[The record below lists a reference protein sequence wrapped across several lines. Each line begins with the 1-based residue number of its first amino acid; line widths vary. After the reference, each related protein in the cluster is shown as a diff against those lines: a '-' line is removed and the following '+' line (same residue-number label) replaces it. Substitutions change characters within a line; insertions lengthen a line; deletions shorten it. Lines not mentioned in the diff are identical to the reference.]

1 MQSKFAT
8 YASKFPEWAQESTA
22 MHQYALWCALEAEGL
37 GANLQ
42 HYNPI
47 IDTKVAGAW
56 EVPEAWALRAQMV
69 IGGRAEAPGEKAFEP
84 VYGER
89 FLVYGA

>member
-1 MQSKFAT
+1 MQANFAA
-8 YASKFPEWAQESTA
+8 YASRFPAWAQESTA

-47 IDTKVAGAW
+47 IDQKVAREWG
-56 EVPEAWALRAQMV
+56 VPESWTLRAQMV
-69 IGGRAEAPGEKAFEP
+69 IGGRAGEPGEKTFKP
-84 VYGER
+84 VKAR
-89 FLVYGA
+89 CVVHGA

>member
-1 MQSKFAT
+1 MQSKFAI

-22 MHQYALWCALEAEGL
+22 MHQYALWCTLEAEGL

-47 IDTKVAGAW
+47 IDTKVAGTW
-56 EVPEAWALRAQMV
+56 KVPETWTLRAQMV
-69 IGGRAEAPGEKAFEP
+69 IGGIAAAPAEKTFKP
-84 VYGER
+84 VEER
-89 FLVYGA
+89 FLVRGA